1 MATTNTDNR
10 NRRWHKA
17 ALLAAK
23 IFAGVAATIA
33 LLVATLIVAIYI
45 KPNSHSL
52 HIKNRSSNVLIVS
65 GVRVNRLL
73 LEHGSR
79 TLRREGQNSLEY
91 QFRARDR
98 ATLTLTV
105 KPGTGAEAQLSCT
118 LTDEHHAGCIYLVA
132 LKDGPSISCICDSLA
147 DHYH

>member
-1 MATTNTDNR
+1 MTTTNTGNR
-10 NRRWHKA
+10 SRRWRKA

-23 IFAGVAATIA
+23 ILGGVAVTIT
-33 LLVATLIVAIYI
+33 LLIATLIAAIYI

-73 LEHGSR
+73 LEHGNR

-98 ATLTLTV
+98 ATLSLTV

-118 LTDEHHAGCIYLVA
+118 LKDERGAGCIYLVA
-132 LKDGPSISCICDSLA
+132 LKDGPSINCICDSLA